1 MFAYDVLQTLKTSIH
16 ALSII
21 HSHMSHLSRSNRV
34 ATKMELFATIVNGF
48 QSLTILTK
56 SSILDV
62 LGVLNSPVPDECA
75 TF

>member
-1 MFAYDVLQTLKTSIH
+1 
-16 ALSII
+16 
-21 HSHMSHLSRSNRV
+21 MSHLSRSNRV
-34 ATKMELFATIVNGF
+34 AIKMELFATIVNGF

>member
-1 MFAYDVLQTLKTSIH
+1 
-16 ALSII
+16 
-21 HSHMSHLSRSNRV
+21 MSHLSRSNRV

-62 LGVLNSPVPDECA
+62 LGVLNSPVPDEYA